1 MQQLWHNVG
10 SFAPL
15 LHCRLQIAEVG
26 NVSCHKITVTLHNQP
41 PLTDQPS
48 DNKVLLYIH
57 QCDSPCMAVVTWII
71 IPFPAIMAQ
80 IRLPAWGVWSS
91 LCNTTWCNET
101 GVDHMVIG
109 ITASYCGARF
119 YQGWE
124 EQDKPIHVW
133 WAPTTS
139 VAAVCISLC
148 TINPR
153 LCAPLIR
160 TTSRK

>member
-1 MQQLWHNVG
+1 MQQLWHNDG
-10 SFAPL
+10 SFALL

-41 PLTDQPS
+41 PLTDHPS

-91 LCNTTWCNET
+91 LCNTIWCNET

-124 EQDKPIHVW
+124 VQDKPIHVMGTHYLRW
-133 WAPTTS
+133 SGLHFA
-139 VAAVCISLC
+139 LY
-148 TINPR
+148 N
-153 LCAPLIR
+153 
-160 TTSRK
+160 